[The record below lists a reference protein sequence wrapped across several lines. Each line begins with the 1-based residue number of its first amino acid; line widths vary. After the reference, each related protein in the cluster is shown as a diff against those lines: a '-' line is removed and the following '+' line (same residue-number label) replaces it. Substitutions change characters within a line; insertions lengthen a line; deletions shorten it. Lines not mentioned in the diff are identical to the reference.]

1 MSPTLPPLTDVLD
14 LVPDAVCVV
23 DAEGRYL
30 FVNASFER
38 IFGYRPD
45 EVLGRRMIE
54 FVHPDDRDMTVQA
67 AARVQSGQLQRHF
80 RNRYVR
86 KDGRV
91 VDVQWSARVSPDN
104 QMRIA
109 VGHEVT
115 ELRRAEDVQAAL
127 LAIAEAAHTESE
139 LPALLGRI
147 HLAIGRLLPAD
158 NVHVAMLEPGGRIL
172 AYPYWHDAIAPKP
185 APGRL
190 DDNPLVAQ
198 VVRTA
203 RSILAEDRD
212 DLHVVHALAVPLAT
226 AQGVIGALVVRSV
239 DEAFA
244 WNETERQRLEF
255 VASQVAAACER
266 SRHRQLLEYL
276 AGHDPLTGLSN
287 RHRLRIQLD
296 TALAEARDSGTP
308 MAVLYLD
315 LDDFKTANDTCGHEG
330 GDALLRE
337 VARRLHETLRQGD
350 AIARIGGDEFVILLP
365 GCSAG
370 AASQAIADKVREALR
385 EPYRIG
391 EHALQL
397 SASIGIATYPG
408 DGATPEALLRQADKA
423 MYAAKRAGGDRL
435 SVVPD
440 AGLRAVP

>member
-1 MSPTLPPLTDVLD
+1 MPTLPPLTDVLD

-45 EVLGRRMIE
+45 EVIGRRMIE
-54 FVHPDDRDMTVQA
+54 LVHPDDRDTTLQA

-80 RNRYVR
+80 RNRYMR

-109 VGHEVT
+109 VGHDVT
-115 ELRRAEDVQAAL
+115 ELRRAEDVQSAL

-139 LPALLGRI
+139 LPALLARI

-158 NVHVAMLEPGGRIL
+158 NVHVAMLEPGCRIL
-172 AYPYWHDAIAPKP
+172 AYPYWHDAIAPRP
-185 APGRL
+185 APGPL
-190 DDNPLVAQ
+190 DDNPLVAD
-198 VVRTA
+198 VVRSG
-203 RSILAEDRD
+203 RSMLAEGRD
-212 DLHVVHALAVPLAT
+212 DCHVVHALAVPLAT
-226 AQGVIGALVVRSV
+226 AQGVIGALVVRRV

-287 RHRLRIQLD
+287 RHRLRGQLD
-296 TALAEARDSGTP
+296 TALAEARDSGAP
-308 MAVLYLD
+308 MALLYLD
-315 LDDFKTANDTCGHEG
+315 LDGFKTANDTCGHEG

-337 VARRLHETLRQGD
+337 VARRLRDNLRQGD

-365 GCSAG
+365 GCTAG
-370 AASQAIADKVREALR
+370 AAAHAIADKMREALR

-391 EHALQL
+391 EHEVQL
-397 SASIGIATYPG
+397 SASIGIAAYPV
-408 DGATPEALLRQADKA
+408 DGATPDALLRQADKA

-440 AGLRAVP
+440 AGLHVVR

>member
-1 MSPTLPPLTDVLD
+1 MPSTLPPLTDVLD

-45 EVLGRRMIE
+45 EVIGRPMIE
-54 FVHPDDRDMTVQA
+54 LVHPDDREPTLQA

-86 KDGRV
+86 KDGSI
-91 VDVQWSARVSPDN
+91 VDIQWSARVSPDN
-104 QMRIA
+104 RMRIA
-109 VGHEVT
+109 VGHDVT

-172 AYPYWHDAIAPKP
+172 AYPYWHDVIAPKP

-190 DDNPLVAQ
+190 DDNPLVAE
-198 VVRTA
+198 VVHSG
-203 RSILAEDRD
+203 RSSLAEGTDGD
-212 DLHVVHALAVPLAT
+212 HVVHALAVPLAT
-226 AQGVIGALVVRSV
+226 AQGVIGALVVRSM
-239 DEAFA
+239 DEALA
-244 WNETERQRLEF
+244 WNETERLRLEF

-287 RHRLRIQLD
+287 RHRLRGQLD
-296 TALAEARDSGTP
+296 TALAEARNSGAP
-308 MAVLYLD
+308 LALLYLD
-315 LDDFKTANDTCGHEG
+315 LDGFKTANDTCGHEG

-337 VARRLHETLRQGD
+337 AARRLHANLRQGD

-370 AASQAIADKVREALR
+370 AAAHAIADTVREALR

-391 EHALQL
+391 EHEVQL
-397 SASIGIATYPG
+397 SASIGIAAFPG
-408 DGATPEALLRQADKA
+408 DGATPDALLRQADKA

-435 SVVPD
+435 SLVPD
-440 AGLRAVP
+440 PGLHAVP